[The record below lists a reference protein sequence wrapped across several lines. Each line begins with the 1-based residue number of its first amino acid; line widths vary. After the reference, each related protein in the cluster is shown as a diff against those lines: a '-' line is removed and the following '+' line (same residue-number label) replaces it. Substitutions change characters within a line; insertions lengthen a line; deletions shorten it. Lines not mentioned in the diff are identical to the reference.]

1 MEDPQVRSCG
11 LPSAALGRRPS
22 QPLRSRGPL
31 SWVNQPLHVRSHEM
45 LEILRDSPAIV
56 ACAG

>member
-1 MEDPQVRSCG
+1 MRSCG